1 MLDYFQILG
10 INIDMKKNI
19 DTLTAFPNSVSS
31 SEHSIESSQIPH
43 TVEIELRNE
52 AVYKPPYHLYQYYQK
67 SKTFQSQEAPMNY
80 VIRIRNLRED
90 SDKTQQ
96 EIADFL
102 GTSQT
107 MYARYERGANEMP
120 IRHLIK
126 LAQFYNVSLDYLCGL
141 TSIKRPYPP
150 I

>member
-1 MLDYFQILG
+1 MIDYFQILG
-10 INIDMKKNI
+10 MNIDMKQNFS
-19 DTLTAFPNSVSS
+19 TFTAFSNFDSMSVPN
-31 SEHSIESSQIPH
+31 IESSKIPH
-43 TVEIELRNE
+43 TIDIEIKNE
-52 AVYKPPYHLYQYYQK
+52 AVRQPPHHLYQYYQK
-67 SKTFQSQEAPMNY
+67 FKNSQSQEAPMNY
-80 VIRIRNLRED
+80 VTQIRNLRED

-141 TSIKRPYPP
+141 TSIKRPYPT

>member
-1 MLDYFQILG
+1 
-10 INIDMKKNI
+10 MKKNI
-19 DTLTAFPNSVSS
+19 ETLAAFPNSVSS
-31 SEHSIESSQIPH
+31 SEHNIESSHTPH
-43 TVEIELRNE
+43 TIEIELRNE
-52 AVYKPPYHLYQYYQK
+52 ATDKIPYHLYQYYQK
-67 SKTFQSQEAPMNY
+67 INTSQLQEAPMNY
-80 VIRIRNLRED
+80 VTRIRNLRED

-141 TSIKRPYPP
+141 TSIKRPYP
-150 I
+150 IL